1 MNQNANRLRQV
12 RIIKR
17 ISKPPVL
24 ALFTFLAVLFSL
36 ALTFATVEIP
46 RVINHIL
53 AGYFTDYNPRYQ
65 PQVIEE
71 FMASVRPIGYALLAV
86 VIALII
92 VGFVTKKRGL
102 SSLGSV
108 FLFLPTFGY
117 FAASMFFLAGLG
129 ILRVEWLPFGGSA
142 NIFRLGDIVYVPY
155 MIPVYLFELA
165 ANIDIRMALAY
176 TAIGSGLFIFV
187 LGTIAW
193 FYGKH
198 RGKETVDF
206 WIYKYSRHPQYFGF
220 IIWSYG
226 VMLLGALSQV
236 FAGRRYPPITLPWL
250 VSSLII
256 VCVALMEEIDMRK
269 KDSQGYLRYRG
280 SAPFMFPLPKR
291 FASAVATPIKA
302 LFKRNFPENRRQVLA
317 TFGIYLGITILLS
330 LPFLLINWPP
340 ALRWID
346 WPYLD

>member
-1 MNQNANRLRQV
+1 MAK
-12 RIIKR
+12 IIRR

-24 ALFTFLAVLFSL
+24 VPFTFLAVLFTL

-53 AGYFTDYNPRYQ
+53 VGYFTDYHPRYQ

-102 SSLGSV
+102 SSLGSI

-142 NIFRLGDIVYVPY
+142 NILRLGDIVYVPY

-176 TAIGSGLFIFV
+176 TAIGLGLFIFV
-187 LGTIAW
+187 LGTITW
-193 FYGKH
+193 FYGKYKG
-198 RGKETVDF
+198 RETIDF
-206 WIYKYSRHPQYFGF
+206 WSYKYSRHPQYFGF

-226 VMLLGALSQV
+226 VMLLGALSEV
-236 FAGRRYPPITLPWL
+236 FSGRRYPPITLPWL

-256 VCVALMEEIDMRK
+256 ICVALMEEIDMRK
-269 KDSQGYLRYRG
+269 KDSGGYLRYRG
-280 SAPFMFPLPKR
+280 RAPFMFPLPKFISSVITAPNR
-291 FASAVATPIKA
+291 I
-302 LFKRNFPENRRQVLA
+302 LFKRNLPENRKQIIG
-317 TFGIYLGITILLS
+317 TFAGYLGIFIALS

>member
-1 MNQNANRLRQV
+1 MAK
-12 RIIKR
+12 IIRR

-24 ALFTFLAVLFSL
+24 VLFTLLAVVFAL

-46 RVINHIL
+46 RVINHVLI
-53 AGYFTDYNPRYQ
+53 GYFTDYHPLKQ
-65 PQVIEE
+65 PGLGEE
-71 FMASVRPIGYALLAV
+71 FMASVRPIGYAFLAV

-102 SSLGSV
+102 SSLGSI

-117 FAASMFFLAGLG
+117 FAVYMFFLAGLG
-129 ILRVEWLPFGGSA
+129 ILRVEWMPFGGSA
-142 NIFRLGDIVYVPY
+142 NLLRLGDVVYVPY
-155 MIPVYLFELA
+155 MIPVYLFA
-165 ANIDIRMALAY
+165 FIHVDIRMPLAY

-193 FYGKH
+193 FYGKY
-198 RGKETVDF
+198 RGRETIDF
-206 WIYKYSRHPQYFGF
+206 WSYKYSRHPQYLGF

-226 VMLLGALSQV
+226 VMLFGALAEV
-236 FAGRRYPPITLPWL
+236 FHARRYPPITLPWL

-256 VCVALMEEIDMRK
+256 ICVALMEEIDMRK
-269 KDSQGYLRYRG
+269 KDSERYLRYRG
-280 SAPFMFPLPKR
+280 SAPFMFPLPKFISSVIMAPNR
-291 FASAVATPIKA
+291 I
-302 LFKRNFPENRRQVLA
+302 LFKRDLPESRKQVIG
-317 TFGIYLGITILLS
+317 TFASYLGIFIALS

-346 WPYLD
+346 WPYTNW